1 MNWEAIGA
9 MGEAVSAILVLI
21 TLIYLATQV
30 RYAKNAAAD
39 ANRLMRAR
47 GVCDYQL
54 ACATNDLLI
63 QSNTAGNDYG
73 SWYEELSA
81 ALGITA
87 EEAMRVDSLS
97 LYWVWLHW
105 GQFSS
110 TNNKKDLDELG
121 DTIGKFY
128 SSSPAIKY
136 TWQNGPFTKP
146 LLGSK
151 FVEFVDSNIQKFNDL
166 K

>member
-9 MGEAVSAILVLI
+9 LGESLSAILVLI

-39 ANRLMRAR
+39 ANRLARAR

-54 ACATNDLLI
+54 ACATNDLLM
-63 QSNTAGNDYG
+63 QSNTTANDYG
-73 SWYEELSA
+73 SWYEELSGV
-81 ALGITA
+81 LGISA
-87 EEAMRVDSLS
+87 EEAMRVDSVS

-105 GQFSS
+105 GQYSS
-110 TNNKKDLDELG
+110 TNNKEDLDELG

-128 SSSPAIKY
+128 SNSRAIKY
-136 TWQNGPFTKP
+136 SWENGPFAKP
-146 LLGSK
+146 LLGKK
-151 FVEFVDSNIQKFNDL
+151 FTEYVDRHMQKYNAVV
-166 K
+166 

>member
-1 MNWEAIGA
+1 MDWEAIGA
-9 MGEAVSAILVLI
+9 LGEAVSAILVLV

-47 GVCDYQL
+47 GVCDFQL
-54 ACATNDLLI
+54 ACATNDSLSQI
-63 QSNTAGNDYG
+63 NSAGNDSG

-87 EEAMRVDSLS
+87 EEAMRLDALS
-97 LYWVWLHW
+97 LYWIWLHW
-105 GQFSS
+105 GQYSS
-110 TNNKKDLDELG
+110 TNNKDDLDELG
-121 DTIGKFY
+121 DTIGMFY
-128 SSSPAIKY
+128 SSSRAIKY
-136 TWQNGPFTKP
+136 SWENGPFTKP
-146 LLGSK
+146 LLSSK
-151 FVEFVDSNIQKFNDL
+151 FVEFVDSNMQKFDAE